1 MIVTRTPVRVSLGGG
16 GTDLASYYSRYG
28 GFLMAAAVNKH
39 VYVMVN
45 KRFTDSIRV
54 SYARTETVDDVADI
68 KHPIVREGLKM
79 LDLKGGLE
87 ITTVAD
93 VPANSGLGNSGSF
106 SVGLL
111 HALHAYKREAVGLQE
126 LAEEACRLEIDLLKE
141 PVGKQDQY
149 MAAFGGI
156 KCLTFEKD
164 GTVNVEPLALPAG
177 TLDELEKNL
186 LFFYTGITR
195 RAAEILPEQKEACER
210 NDRQVTESLHLIK
223 EIGYQTREAL
233 QSGDV
238 RRFGAL
244 LDEHWRVKRTLS
256 GKVSNSAID
265 RWYETAR
272 ANGAIGGKIMGAG
285 GGGFFMFYA
294 HEKNSLRQALEK
306 EGLREIGL
314 CFEPG
319 GSKVIADF

>member
-1 MIVTRTPVRVSLGGG
+1 
-16 GTDLASYYSRYG
+16 
-28 GFLMAAAVNKH
+28 MAAAVNKH